1 MAKDVK
7 IDVKGTAKNPTTRGL
22 KKGLEKDAIRRENCI
37 KWIAKD
43 AIRNKDIPS

>member
-1 MAKDVK
+1 MDGKMDS
-7 IDVKGTAKNPTTRGL
+7 TAKEWQTVV
-22 KKGLEKDAIRRENCI
+22 KGLEKNVNRIENYI